1 MIIAPTPLWRWATH
15 CIGDHWS
22 SRFIADNIVQMFDD
36 GSVLGTNISQTL
48 EHRFVCAHWRQN
60 HAFGTVLYLSLA
72 TFYLSFHFTLDNLF
86 RSEIRGNA
94 TPGTFRFMCWCSLR
108 SSQFSCHLFSCCGS
122 TFQFTTKLW
131 NRFRFRELATP
142 LSERGRSNLVRLYV
156 MSYGLRQQLTC
167 FICTSIAGRAS
178 LTIVLVYFLCHTPRL
193 CWAILEIGG
202 DLKVSFI
209 I

>member
-1 MIIAPTPLWRWATH
+1 MKVGNTLH

-72 TFYLSFHFTLDNLF
+72 TFYLSFHFTLY
-86 RSEIRGNA
+86 A
-94 TPGTFRFMCWCSLR
+94 TPGTLRFMWWCCLR
-108 SSQFSCHLFSCCGS
+108 SSQFSCPLVSCYGS

-156 MSYGLRQQLTC
+156 MSYGLRQQTTC